1 MQWLGFQGHLS
12 DGLIL
17 PTLNSIPLQEPQEL
31 HVIKPEG
38 AFNLQ
43 IKNALVKYV
52 GTYVWAKSLSFIRD
66 LGQDSV
72 A

>member
-17 PTLNSIPLQEPQEL
+17 PALNSIPLQEPQEL

-38 AFNLQ
+38 AFNLP

-52 GTYVWAKSLSFIRD
+52 GTYV
-66 LGQDSV
+66 
-72 A
+72 